1 MEYLL
6 AQYMAAGVLRG
17 AAAVMSLE
25 LLGNPG
31 GLIQEI
37 WAGVRDAL
45 TLPLTVSLL
54 LTSSDLPCL
63 SFPFFS
69 YFYFL
74 GDLIFLLEGS
84 GTRFAY

>member
-54 LTSSDLPCL
+54 LTSSDLPVSPFL
-63 SFPFFS
+63 SSLLF
-69 YFYFL
+69 
-74 GDLIFLLEGS
+74 IFLVI
-84 GTRFAY
+84 